1 MMGTDFYESLEE
13 IEKNKIEILTGIGEN
28 CTINNA
34 IIDKNCRIGDNT
46 TINGGPHLEDT
57 ETDSYVIKEGI
68 VVLKKEAVIPPGT
81 TIG

>member
-13 IEKNKIEILTGIGEN
+13 IEKNKIEILCGIGEN